1 MDLSQL
7 KRNEDTGDLF
17 DDELSA
23 WLAFSQLSGPGIG
36 VSKVRSLL
44 EYFQSLKDAWDASAS
59 DLRDSH
65 SLTFQN
71 IEKFVKVRQ
80 SVDREDLLKKMRAA
94 KIKALDIYHPLYPP
108 LLREIHDPPIVL
120 YMKGR
125 LHPDD
130 LRRCCGV
137 VGTRRPTAYGQ
148 RHAKEIARGLAA
160 HGATIVSGMA
170 VGIDSFAHYGAIE
183 GKGRTIAVLPCGADI
198 CYPSS
203 NKPLYT
209 KLVEGENGAVV
220 SEFAPGTKV
229 DDWRFPA
236 RNRIISGISSGL
248 VVIEGAE
255 DSGSLITARLAF
267 EQSREVFALPGRVD
281 SPMSK
286 GTHFLIYDSK
296 AHILWKD
303 YYQILEG
310 LNWVSKSE
318 PGKSVPTIVEL
329 FGRERELFDLISTE
343 PVHFDYLVEKM
354 GMNAGELSATLTM
367 LELAGI
373 VTRLPGDWY
382 ARQEAIATL

>member
-1 MDLSQL
+1 MDLSFL
-7 KRNEDTGDLF
+7 KRDEKTGDLN
-17 DDELSA
+17 DEELSA
-23 WLAFSQLSGPGIG
+23 WLAFSELSGVGIG
-36 VSKVRSLL
+36 SGKVHKLL
-44 EYFQSLKDAWDASAS
+44 ERFDTLNNAWTASAS

-65 SLTFQN
+65 LLSFQN

-80 SVDREDLLKKMRAA
+80 EIDREGLLEKLRKA
-94 KIKALDIYHPLYPP
+94 KVRALDHYHPLYP
-108 LLREIHDPPIVL
+108 LGLREIHDPPIVL
-120 YMKGR
+120 YMKGQ
-125 LHPDD
+125 LDPSHLD
-130 LRRCCGV
+130 RCVGV

-160 HGATIVSGMA
+160 HGVTVVSGMA

-183 GKGRTIAVLPCGADI
+183 GKGRTIAVLACGVDI

-209 KLVEGENGAVV
+209 KLVEGEHGAVV
-220 SEFAPGTKV
+220 SEFFPGTRV

-236 RNRIISGISSGL
+236 RNRIISGFSSAL

-255 DSGSLITARLAF
+255 DSGSLITAQLAF
-267 EQSREVFALPGRVD
+267 EQNREVYALPGRVD
-281 SPMSK
+281 SPMSS
-286 GTHFLIYDSK
+286 GTHKIIHSQK
-296 AHILWKD
+296 AHILWQG
-303 YYQILEG
+303 YQQLLNELE
-310 LNWVSKSE
+310 WVSV
-318 PGKSVPTIVEL
+318 PTQGRSVPTIVEL
-329 FGRERELFDLISTE
+329 YGRERELFDLISTE